1 MKFVWNDKCENS
13 KEGFAEAVVSN
24 SNNEG
29 FEKCSLYVD
38 KPCRIIVNDSMI
50 EDITSS
56 FVITAVSFGE
66 KIKSIVI
73 RDSNVNFN
81 WEGVY

>member
-1 MKFVWNDKCENS
+1 MKYVWNDKCENS
-13 KEGFAEAVVSN
+13 KNGFVEAVLSD
-24 SNNEG
+24 SNEG

-38 KPCRIIVNDSMI
+38 KPCRIIVNNSAI
-50 EDITSS
+50 EDIVSNYI
-56 FVITAVSFGE
+56 ITASTFGE

-73 RDSNVNFN
+73 KDANINFN

>member
-1 MKFVWNDKCENS
+1 MKYVWNDKSENS
-13 KEGFAEAVVSN
+13 KNGFVEVVVSD
-24 SNNEG
+24 SSKG

-38 KPCRIIVNDSMI
+38 KPCRIIVNNSAF

-56 FVITAVSFGE
+56 FFINAGTFGE

-73 RDSNVNFN
+73 KDANINFN